1 MATIKL
7 FHPKTIVLAMSFN
20 KASVAVDTA
29 RNLFFTAIKTTE
41 KVTLKNLSTFK
52 VAFQSAYLQTL
63 SEEVQKV
70 LENKE
75 MTGKAPVKTL
85 TRMGKRT
92 DKRGWIA
99 TVRMGAK
106 EWMDKYELFL
116 RGAGATTKKTKRT
129 ERTEFAKDIVYVY
142 PRMAAYQKLDAP
154 TTRQLEHRKLL
165 QAVIDSA
172 VSSCPQAK
180 EEHAAL
186 VRKATKIVK

>member
-7 FHPKTIVLAMSFN
+7 FCPKTIGLGIAFN
-20 KASVAVDTA
+20 KAFIAAGTSRSV
-29 RNLFFTAIKTTE
+29 FFTAIKTTE
-41 KVTLKNLSTFK
+41 KVTLKNLPSFK

-106 EWMDKYELFL
+106 EWMDNYELFL
-116 RGAGATTKKTKRT
+116 RGAGATVTKGKRA
-129 ERTEFAKDIVYVY
+129 ERTEFAKDVVYVY

>member
-7 FHPKTIVLAMSFN
+7 FCPKTIVLGIAFN
-20 KASVAVDTA
+20 KASIAAGTSRSV
-29 RNLFFTAIKTTE
+29 FFTAIKTTE
-41 KVTLKNLSTFK
+41 KVTLKNLPSFK
-52 VAFQSAYLQTL
+52 IAFQSAYVQTL
-63 SEEVQKV
+63 PEEVQKV

-75 MTGKAPVKTL
+75 LTGKAPVKTV
-85 TRMGKRT
+85 TKKGNRT

-106 EWMDKYELFL
+106 DWMDNYELFL
-116 RGAGATTKKTKRT
+116 RGAGATTKKEKRT
-129 ERTEFAKDIVYVY
+129 ERTEFAKDVIYVF
-142 PRMAAYQKLDAP
+142 PRMAAYQKLEAP
-154 TTRQLEHRKLL
+154 TTRQLDQRKLL